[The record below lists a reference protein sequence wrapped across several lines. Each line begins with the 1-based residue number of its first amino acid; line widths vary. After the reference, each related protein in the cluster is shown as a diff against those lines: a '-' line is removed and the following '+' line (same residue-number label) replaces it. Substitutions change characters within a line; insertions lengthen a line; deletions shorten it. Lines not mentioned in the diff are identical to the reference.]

1 MASSRNAEQ
10 EGCLCKSF
18 GHEAGKDVV
27 PGSAYRRC
35 VRAWGAR
42 VRVASAAMAVCGLMG
57 VGAMG
62 QEQGFPFHSAP
73 GQGRSMVVTKLGI
86 VAAPQFLASQAG
98 AHVLEEGGN
107 AVDAAIAANAVMGV
121 VQPYVNGMGGDL
133 FAIVYIAKTGKLYGL
148 NASGWTPKALTI
160 EWMKAH
166 GKDAIN
172 PIGVE
177 TVDVPGAV
185 AGWDALEKRF
195 GTLPLSRL
203 LAPAIYYAD
212 NGFPLAER
220 NARYWVARSLMNQ
233 PGWKETY
240 LPDGFKATVGAV
252 FRNPALAHSL
262 REVAA
267 HGREA
272 FYNGPMTETMVKF
285 LDAQGGLHTLEDFRD
300 FEPEWVEPVHT
311 TYRGWTV
318 YELPPN
324 GQGIAALSM
333 LNIMEHFPMAQYGH
347 NSANALHV
355 MIEAKK
361 LAYADMYKYVGD
373 PRFTKVPVQQL
384 ISKELGD
391 ERAKLIEMNHA
402 ACQVVPSDVEKM
414 LDAHGKTTIYLST
427 IDKDGN
433 IVSLIQSNYAGYGT
447 GMVAPGLGFSFQNRG
462 AGFQLTP
469 GLPNSLDGHK
479 RPLHTII
486 PAFMEKGDFHIGF
499 GIMGG
504 WNQAQAHAQ
513 FVANVVDYGMNVQAA
528 LEAARFT
535 KGTFQGC
542 DVQMEEGIPADV
554 RAELEKRGHII
565 RLLPPFSFT
574 VGQGEAVVR
583 DSATGVN
590 FAGADPR
597 SDGAAIPEEP
607 KEQGLRD

>member
-1 MASSRNAEQ
+1 MKRKGFCKGPFGLKTLVAVLMISLWSTVAAQQFSS
-10 EGCLCKSF
+10 
-18 GHEAGKDVV
+18 V
-27 PGSAYRRC
+27 
-35 VRAWGAR
+35 
-42 VRVASAAMAVCGLMG
+42 
-57 VGAMG
+57 
-62 QEQGFPFHSAP
+62 P

-98 AHVLEEGGN
+98 AHILEEGGN
-107 AVDAAIAANAVMGV
+107 VVDAAIAANAVMGV

-133 FAIVYIAKTGKLYGL
+133 FAIYYDAKTGKLYGL
-148 NASGWTPKALTI
+148 NASGWTPKGLTI
-160 EWMKAH
+160 EYLKSH
-166 GKDAIN
+166 GVDHIN

-177 TVDVPGAV
+177 TIDIPGVV
-185 AGWDALEKRF
+185 AGWDALRGRF
-195 GTLPLSRL
+195 GALPFSEI
-203 LAPAIYYAD
+203 LAPAIYYAQ

-220 NARYWVARSLMNQ
+220 NARYWVAKSLMQQ
-233 PGWKETY
+233 PGYKETY
-240 LPDGFKATVGAV
+240 MPNGVAPKVGDEFK
-252 FRNPALAHSL
+252 NPALAKSL
-262 REVAA
+262 RQVAE
-267 HGREA
+267 HGRDA

-285 LDAQGGLHTLEDFRD
+285 LQAQGGTHTLEDFRN
-300 FEPEWVEPVHT
+300 FQPEWVEPIST

-324 GQGIAALSM
+324 GQGIGALTM
-333 LNIMEHFPMAQYGH
+333 LNIMEQFPLGQYAH
-347 NSANALHV
+347 NSADALQV

-373 PRFTKVPVQQL
+373 PRFTPVPVKEML
-384 ISKELGD
+384 SKELAKQ
-391 ERAKLIEMNHA
+391 RAALIKMDKA
-402 ACQVVPSDVEKM
+402 ACEVVPSDIEKM
-414 LDAHGKTTIYLST
+414 LDGQGNSTIYLSA

-469 GLPNSLDGHK
+469 GLPNSLAGRK

-486 PAFMEKGDFHIGF
+486 PAFMEKDDIHIGF

-528 LEAARFT
+528 LEQPRFT
-535 KGTFQGC
+535 KGTFEGC
-542 DVQMEEGIPADV
+542 DVQMEDTIPVSV
-554 RAELEKRGHII
+554 RDELTKRGHQIE
-565 RLLPPFSFT
+565 LLEPFSST

-583 DSATGVN
+583 DTKRNVN

-597 SDGAAIPEEP
+597 SDGEAIPQEP
-607 KEQGLRD
+607 TTK